1 MLLRKPLPLW
11 TSVVI
16 FALPAAATP
25 LACRLLRPPNA
36 PPRTLTELTER
47 LSRAEPELYV
57 IPVTPNVPES
67 GVWVCERPLSREQ
80 LSRLRRVPE
89 HAYRWRGVV
98 FCERAGELTEVQD
111 TRTWGEHGMHAGPLL
126 FFGDPALLHRIHK
139 AIPDH

>member
-67 GVWVCERPLSREQ
+67 GVWSSARG
-80 LSRLRRVPE
+80 PE
-89 HAYRWRGVV
+89 S
-98 FCERAGELTEVQD
+98 
-111 TRTWGEHGMHAGPLL
+111 
-126 FFGDPALLHRIHK
+126 
-139 AIPDH
+139 